1 MLSIKEILLE
11 VHVTLVKQSAI
22 QKLDGMN
29 VIIQLKVQNH
39 RNDVKKILTT
49 VLHGLWFQMLQK
61 MLRPVRT
68 QRHHILLY
76 GNLILTNM
84 GTLKDWF
91 YLEMKSH
98 RPINDIIQTSY
109 KEIRFSSFQFV
120 ALSLIRL
127 DN

>member
-61 MLRPVRT
+61 MLRPART

-76 GNLILTNM
+76 GNLILTNI